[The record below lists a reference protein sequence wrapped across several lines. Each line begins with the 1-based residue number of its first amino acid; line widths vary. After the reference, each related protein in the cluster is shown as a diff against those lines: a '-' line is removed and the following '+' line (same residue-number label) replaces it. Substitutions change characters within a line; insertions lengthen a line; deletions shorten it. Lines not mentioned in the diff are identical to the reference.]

1 LHKGF
6 VKQLFNVKQITKHN
20 IRNSLRRI
28 FLYHGLL
35 VRLKTMGVTR
45 VFSFTLAGG
54 TGVTPEQVRK
64 DFSEYGI
71 RGNRRGGY
79 LTSSLLRELE
89 ALFNRDRISNVILVG
104 MGNLGQAL
112 SRYGLFIQR
121 GINIVA
127 TFDIDPH
134 KQKAR
139 ADDIVYPP
147 ERLQEIIDRFHVNV
161 AIVAV
166 PDISAQEVCNE
177 LVNMG
182 IRGIVNFSPVLLK
195 VPEYVVV
202 TNVNLS
208 DEIESVIWS
217 VTRMK
222 EEQSLFL

>member
-1 LHKGF
+1 MHKGF
-6 VKQLFNVKQITKHN
+6 VKQLFNVKQITKYN

-35 VRLKTMGVTR
+35 VRLSSMGVTR

-79 LTSSLLRELE
+79 LTSSLLKELE

-112 SRYGLFIQR
+112 SKYGLFIQR

-127 TFDIDPH
+127 TFDIDPF

-147 ERLQEIIDRFHVNV
+147 GRLQEIIDRFHVNV

-217 VTRMK
+217 VSRMK

>member
-1 LHKGF
+1 
-6 VKQLFNVKQITKHN
+6 
-20 IRNSLRRI
+20 
-28 FLYHGLL
+28 
-35 VRLKTMGVTR
+35 MGVTR

-79 LTSSLLRELE
+79 LTSSLLKELE
-89 ALFNRDRISNVILVG
+89 ALFNRGRISNVILVG

-112 SRYGLFIQR
+112 SRYRLFNQR

-127 TFDIDPH
+127 TFDIDPF

-147 ERLQEIIDRFHVNV
+147 ERLQEIIDRFRVNV

-166 PDISAQEVCNE
+166 PDISAQEVCND

-195 VPEYVVV
+195 VPDFVVV

>member
-1 LHKGF
+1 MKRC
-6 VKQLFNVKQITKHN
+6 VNVKQITKHN

-35 VRLKTMGVTR
+35 VRLNTMGVTR
-45 VFSFTLAGG
+45 VFSYTLAEGA
-54 TGVTPEQVRK
+54 GVTPAQVRK

-79 LTSSLLRELE
+79 LTASLLREME

-112 SRYGLFIQR
+112 SKYGQFINR

-127 TFDIDPH
+127 TFDIDPY
-134 KQKAR
+134 KQKVR
-139 ADDIVYPP
+139 ADSNVYPTG
-147 ERLQEIIDRFHVNV
+147 RLQEIIDRFRVTV
-161 AIVAV
+161 AIIAV

-195 VPEYVVV
+195 VPVYAVVN
-202 TNVNLS
+202 NVNLS
-208 DEIESVIWS
+208 DEIESVILS
-217 VTRMK
+217 VYRMK

>member
-1 LHKGF
+1 MK
-6 VKQLFNVKQITKHN
+6 LFTKHTVS
-20 IRNSLRRI
+20 NSLRRI

-35 VRLKTMGVTR
+35 VRLNTMGVTR
-45 VFSFTLAGG
+45 VFSYTIAAG
-54 TGVTPEQVRK
+54 TGVTPDQVRK
-64 DFSEYGI
+64 DFSDYGI

-79 LTSSLLRELE
+79 LTESLLREME
-89 ALFNRDRISNVILVG
+89 ALFNRDKITNVILVG

-112 SRYGLFIQR
+112 SKYARFVQR

-127 TFDIDPH
+127 TFDIDPY
-134 KQKAR
+134 KQKTR
-139 ADDIVYPP
+139 TDTHVYPP
-147 ERLQEIIDRFHVNV
+147 ERLQEIIDRFTVTV

-182 IRGIVNFSPVLLK
+182 IRGIVNFSPALLK

-202 TNVNLS
+202 NNVNLS

-217 VTRMK
+217 VYRMK
-222 EEQSLFL
+222 EKQSLFL